1 MFVAFK
7 MLDKGIPRTGN
18 EITYHNNVIGKVT
31 SGTFS
36 PTLETGI
43 GLGYVLKR
51 FAEQKGQVNIK
62 IRGTNH
68 PANIVN
74 TPFITK
80 TQRSVSH
87 NQGFK

>member
-7 MLDKGIPRTGN
+7 MFDKGIPRTGN
-18 EITYHNNVIGKVT
+18 EITHNNNVIGKVT

-43 GLGYVLKR
+43 GFGYVLKR
-51 FAEQKGQVNIK
+51 FAEDKSPVSIK
-62 IRGTNH
+62 IRDKEY
-68 PANIVN
+68 PADIVD

-80 TQRSVSH
+80 DKER
-87 NQGFK
+87 